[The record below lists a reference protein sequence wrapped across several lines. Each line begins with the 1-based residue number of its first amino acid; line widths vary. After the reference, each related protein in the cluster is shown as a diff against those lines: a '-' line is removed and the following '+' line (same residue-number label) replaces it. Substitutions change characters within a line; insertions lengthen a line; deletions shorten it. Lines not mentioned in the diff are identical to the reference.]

1 MVNSYKKGTGAGKT
15 SFRSSRFLALKNM
28 TLRTREIIHALST
41 GLLCTLSALVVAPQ
55 AGANTFTLEIDG
67 PTEIQGAVGTDQQ
80 VEFFLTLDHQGES
93 PGARAWQFVLEA
105 REAEILDIGIEGT
118 DVEAVID
125 QNCTEEF
132 PLCYRIREQIS
143 GDGHSAAMSVALS
156 QCDSRTLLPNRKYK
170 IARIL
175 VETTI
180 GTSRN
185 AMGLSLVPSDHCGL
199 GAADITLVDA
209 KISPNGPTK
218 KFTPGLDRRTLEL
231 IPIDNKVSEC
241 PSPDRFEPNDSIETA
256 TPVFFER
263 RDVWDGGFGEWTI
276 RLDGLSLDCGGDI
289 DYFRFSI
296 PCVPEV
302 TCGPQDYFCDLDA
315 RFKGVFTR
323 LEVAAPGVRSLAIFD
338 PRGKRL
344 AGGIGDHFYFDCPET
359 QLDGEFFLGV
369 NVGFDRPEHE
379 VSLYPVEIR
388 FQLADLRSNEGS
400 ELRKLACC
408 ATEFQPF
415 WCTGSPPE
423 EKQAKGIGESPQ
435 PFVRVYGGL
444 EGGEAG
450 GGGGRGDD
458 EGDDEVITAIFGQSF
473 WSPRYVGPVFHKFD
487 TASSRLDI
495 PLLELSHYIFFGIP
509 ENVNDFEI
517 VFTGSSSALLTNFSL
532 SLYNSGGDLLGTA
545 IEGGLTDCHNTDN
558 EDIPILDEEFEEIKQ
573 LTLGAAE
580 LTPGFHVIEIL
591 GLNPTAVRPYF
602 ALTNVNPLPPMDA
615 PNLRAQTVAQDVEL
629 SWTSPVDYESIEIQR
644 DRESIASELAGTTTT
659 FTDAASSAG
668 NHDYTVVG
676 TRNGL
681 RTHSATRSATTYNST
696 MLTLGVPA
704 VAELVPSQSRVWYTI
719 NPDPGARLTI
729 ILDGDG
735 GANAVYARWSQT
747 ATDSR
752 FDEKADTRDQES
764 QRLVIASARDEAL
777 SILVQANV
785 FDGRSNN
792 VTLRVVDDDLT
803 IESSSNQF
811 SGLGGVDTHV
821 TTVVTGAGFDEHTHF
836 SLRLLYEDS
845 SSFTVPASDVV
856 GRGSDKADVLFV
868 IPPDAPAGDYDLVAE
883 NISEIAVLEGSF
895 ELRTTNQGPLPSV
908 IMTTGSTFIKP
919 RQEGSLLVSYTNLGD
934 VAMVAPIFKI
944 ETLSPATDLRLNSNP
959 TFHSDGLQFLGIDRN
974 GLAGTLSP
982 GHAFDLA
989 AIFRSEAC
997 DLLCKLDFQ
1006 LYSFRPGQ
1014 EDFIPWDL
1022 LASPEPSVL
1031 PQASWDQIKAPL
1043 STLLGP
1049 TWVQFHYS
1057 MAQLATRWNR
1067 RSDSATAMTNLLA
1080 LAIRIVDG
1088 RATSAAVGR
1097 VRDSSTNAPI
1107 TGATVMAVESGI
1119 VKSYAI
1125 TDGEG
1130 SFSIDWLEAG
1140 RSYDL
1145 VVEGYS
1151 VTDSNIDLPAL
1162 VPVDASDPF
1171 GFDEDLLGL
1180 ELAVVP
1186 AAASGLT
1193 PACPNCD
1200 GEDLPQRSLEM
1211 PSELFT
1217 PVSQAT
1223 VTLVSSLDPNE
1234 KDGEVGPDLE
1244 GRPRI
1249 HYTIH
1254 FENDPDAPIAA
1265 DTVTITDPLVL
1276 DFFDISTLRLHS
1288 ILLGDGGDVAESDG
1302 RLIVF
1307 ENFDGYSISCLGSC
1321 SPSVEGSTLTFLGGG
1336 ADSGG
1341 AGLPTLLPFDVNV
1354 SYEAIF
1360 DLEAGEVRWKMDT
1373 IGDDPATGFLAPG
1386 AQGYVTFTVSPK
1398 EELHDEDVI
1407 ENLARIVFDTNE
1419 PVTTKTHRLPVAS
1432 FRAPREPRNPVPA
1445 DDPPGDH
1452 PTEPDTALCWEP
1464 VLYAETYEVRLW
1476 PEGHSRPAL
1485 ATAVETVACHHPE
1498 GVDFALRYSWEVTA
1512 ITTFGQTASQTWSFS
1527 TRNPTMPPPG
1537 TPLPLSPPDGSGVS
1551 LTPTLVWH
1559 AATNA
1564 AAYRVFIWR
1573 DGEARP
1579 TEPTISSV
1587 SLTQYVASSLDSGQT
1602 YRWQIVALNG
1612 QGETEQ
1618 PEENVRTFRTGGL
1631 QFVRGDVNADGEMD
1645 LSDPIFILQALFL
1658 GSGGLSC
1665 ENAAD
1670 LNNDDTVSLSDAVY
1684 SLQYLFRGGVIPDAP
1699 HGSCGDDPTPGNLRC
1714 YEFSMCGG

>member
-1 MVNSYKKGTGAGKT
+1 
-15 SFRSSRFLALKNM
+15 M
-28 TLRTREIIHALST
+28 TLRTRGIIHALST
-41 GLLCTLSALVVAPQ
+41 GLICTLSALVVAPQ

-67 PTEIQGAVGTDQQ
+67 PTEIQGAVGTEQQ

-125 QNCTEEF
+125 KDCTEEF

-156 QCDSRTLLPNRKYK
+156 QCDSRILLPNTKYK

-175 VETTI
+175 VATTI
-180 GTSRN
+180 DDGRD
-185 AMGLSLVPSDHCGL
+185 AMGLALVTSDHCGL

-218 KFTPGLDRRTLEL
+218 KFTPVLDRRLIEL
-231 IPIDNKVSEC
+231 IPTDDKASEC

-256 TPVFFER
+256 LPLFFER
-263 RDVWDGGFGEWTI
+263 RDVWDGGYGEWAI
-276 RLDGLSLDCGGDI
+276 LLDGLSLDCGGDI

-296 PCVPEV
+296 PCVPDV
-302 TCGPQDYFCDLDA
+302 NCGAEHSFCDPDVT
-315 RFKGVFTR
+315 FGSVFTR
-323 LEVAAPGVRSLAIFD
+323 VEVTAPGVKSLAIFD
-338 PRGKRL
+338 RRGKRL
-344 AGGIGDHFYFDCPET
+344 AGGIGDHLTFDCSRA
-359 QLDGEFFLGV
+359 QLDGELFLGV
-369 NVGFDRPEHE
+369 NVGFDRPGHE

-388 FQLADLRSNEGS
+388 FQLADLRSNEDS
-400 ELRKLACC
+400 TIRKFACC
-408 ATEFQPF
+408 DLELQPF
-415 WCTGSPPE
+415 WCTDSPAE
-423 EKQAKGIGESPQ
+423 EQQRKGIGESPGR
-435 PFVRVYGGL
+435 FVRGHGGL
-444 EGGEAG
+444 EGREAEG
-450 GGGGRGDD
+450 GGGD
-458 EGDDEVITAIFGQSF
+458 EEEEEEEEIMRTAFRQSF
-473 WSPRYVGPVFHKFD
+473 WSPRYVGPVFHEFG
-487 TASSRLDI
+487 TASSRRDI
-495 PLLELSHYIFFGIP
+495 PLFESPYYVFFEIP
-509 ENVNDFEI
+509 ENIDDFAI
-517 VFTGSSSALLTNFSL
+517 VFSGSSSALLKNFSL

-545 IEGGLTDCHNTDN
+545 VEGGLTNCHNTEN
-558 EDIPILDEEFEEIKQ
+558 EDIPILEEEFEELKQ

-580 LTPGFHVIEIL
+580 LTPGFHLIEII
-591 GLNPTAVRPYF
+591 GLDPIADRPFF
-602 ALTNVNPLPPMDA
+602 ALTNVNPLPPTDA
-615 PNLRAQTVAQDVEL
+615 PNLRAQAVAQDVEL

-644 DRESIASELAGTTTT
+644 DGESIASELAGTTTT
-659 FTDAASSAG
+659 FTDAAPGKG
-668 NHDYTVVG
+668 NHEYTVVG

-681 RTHSATRSATTYNST
+681 RTRSATRSATTHNPT
-696 MLTLGVPA
+696 RLTLGVPA

-719 NPDPGARLTI
+719 NPAPGTRLTI

-735 GANAVYARWSQT
+735 GANAVYARWRQT
-747 ATDSR
+747 ATDTR
-752 FDEKADTRDQES
+752 FDEKADIRDQES
-764 QRLVIASARDEAL
+764 QRLVIASSHDEPL

-785 FDGRSNN
+785 FDGASNV

-836 SLRLLYEDS
+836 SLRLLFEDGS
-845 SSFTVPASDVV
+845 FFTVPAKEVMV
-856 GRGSDKADVLFV
+856 RGSDKAEVLFV
-868 IPPDAPAGDYDLVAE
+868 IPADAPAGDYDLVAE
-883 NISEIAVLEGSF
+883 NMSEIAVLEESF
-895 ELRTTNQGPLPSV
+895 ELRTTNQGPLPSA
-908 IMTTGSTFIKP
+908 IMTGPTFIKP

-944 ETLSPATDLRLNSNP
+944 EALSPETDLRLNSSP

-1022 LASPEPSVL
+1022 LASPDPGVL

-1049 TWVQFHYS
+1049 TWVHFHYS

-1067 RSDSATAMTNLLA
+1067 RGDDATSMANLLA
-1080 LAIRIVDG
+1080 LAIRIADG

-1097 VRDSSTNAPI
+1097 VRDSSTKTPI
-1107 TGATVMAVESGI
+1107 TGATVMAVEAGI

-1151 VTDSNIDLPAL
+1151 VIDSNIDLPAL

-1186 AAASGLT
+1186 AEASGLA
-1193 PACPNCD
+1193 PACPNCN
-1200 GEDLPQRSLEM
+1200 GEDLPQRSLEL

-1217 PVSQAT
+1217 PISQAT

-1244 GRPRI
+1244 GDPRI

-1307 ENFDGYSISCLGSC
+1307 ENLDGYSISCLGSC
-1321 SPSVEGSTLTFLGGG
+1321 SPSVEGATLTFLGGG
-1336 ADSGG
+1336 AGGGAGGGG
-1341 AGLPTLLPFDVNV
+1341 AGLPTLVPFDVDV

-1360 DLEAGEVRWKMDT
+1360 DLEAGEIRWKIDT

-1398 EELHDEDVI
+1398 EDLDDEDII
-1407 ENLARIVFDTNE
+1407 ENLAHIVFDTND
-1419 PVTTKTHRLPVAS
+1419 PITTETHRLPVAS
-1432 FRAPREPRNPVPA
+1432 FRAPQEPKNPVPA
-1445 DDPPGDH
+1445 DDPAGDH
-1452 PTEPDTALCWEP
+1452 PTEPNTALCWEP
-1464 VLYAETYEVRLW
+1464 VLYANTYEVRVW
-1476 PEGHSRPAL
+1476 PEGQDRPAL
-1485 ATAVETVACHHPE
+1485 PMEVETIACHSSE
-1498 GVDFALRYSWEVTA
+1498 GLEFAMRYFWEVTA
-1512 ITTFGQTASQTWSFS
+1512 VTPFGQTASQTWSFS
-1527 TRNPTMPPPG
+1527 TRDPTTPPPG
-1537 TPLPLSPPDGSGVS
+1537 APLPLSPPDGSDVS
-1551 LTPTLVWH
+1551 STPTLAWQT
-1559 AATNA
+1559 ATNA
-1564 AAYRVFIWR
+1564 AAYSVFIWK
-1573 DGEARP
+1573 DGETPP
-1579 TEPTISSV
+1579 TNPTISSV
-1587 SLTQYVASSLDSGQT
+1587 SSTQYTASISEPGLT

-1612 QGETEQ
+1612 QGATEQ
-1618 PEENVRTFRTGGL
+1618 PEESVRTFTTEGL
-1631 QFVRGDVNADGEMD
+1631 QFDRGDVNADGKMD
-1645 LSDPIFILQALFL
+1645 LSDPVFILQALFVGTREL
-1658 GSGGLSC
+1658 TC
-1665 ENAAD
+1665 KKAAD
-1670 LNNDDTVSLSDAVY
+1670 LNNDETVNLPDAVY
-1684 SLQYLFRGGVIPDAP
+1684 GLEYLFRGGETLDAP
-1699 HGSCGDDPTPGNLRC
+1699 HGSCGVDPTPGDLGC
-1714 YEFSMCGG
+1714 DEFAPCDG